1 MALPRGQILGVSITM
16 ARKEN
21 KMKLLGMKD
30 TIKFNESGEEF
41 AVTGFTSRGIELTG
55 VRGNLQTLTSHD
67 FENLLKKKKIKVIT
81 TED

>member
-41 AVTGFTSRGIELTG
+41 VVTGFTSQGIKLVGT
-55 VRGNLQTLTSHD
+55 RGNLQTLNSHD
-67 FENLLKKKKIKVIT
+67 FESLLKKKKIEVTPAK
-81 TED
+81 